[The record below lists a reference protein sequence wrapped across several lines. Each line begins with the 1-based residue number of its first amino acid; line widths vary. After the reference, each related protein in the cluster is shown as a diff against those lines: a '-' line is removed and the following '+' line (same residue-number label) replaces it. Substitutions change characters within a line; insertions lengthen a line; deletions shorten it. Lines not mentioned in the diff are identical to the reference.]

1 MKFKNVKE
9 AFNHWN
15 TKTVEEI
22 ETRAQEIKNLV
33 ETDAS
38 ADIDSLNIEV
48 EGIQQAQAN
57 MKDKTEKRSAIL
69 NWNPITGT
77 KQVEVSKDEKEV
89 FETPEYRSAF
99 FKELLGQELTAPE
112 TRAME
117 TATEKTRV
125 ILRSFNTVTDNASVI
140 PTETLNEVVRKAGL
154 EGGLLAEARGFNIPA
169 NLKLPVGDAFDKAE
183 WHTEGEEVEGD
194 KVTPSHVEFAS
205 HELLKTFSISA
216 NARKMSVSAFE
227 SYITDELANSVMR
240 AIADSLVNGTGAK
253 GGKGL
258 ASISFTKAKN
268 NLIEYTTAPEYTDF
282 TEALALLKRGYAKGA
297 KFAMNN
303 ATLYRNIYGI
313 VDGNK
318 LPIFV
323 ADPSKAGAG
332 TILGYPVVIDDNIAD
347 GDVFLGNFKNLGYNL
362 PDGIAVEASN
372 QSSFKS
378 GLIDY
383 RAMAIAD
390 TQVILPEAFIKLAV
404 GTGA

>member
-1 MKFKNVKE
+1 MKFNNVKE

-22 ETRAQEIKNLV
+22 ETRAQEIKRLV
-33 ETDAS
+33 ETDS
-38 ADIDSLNIEV
+38 NADIETLNIEV
-48 EGIQQAQAN
+48 EGIQQVQEN
-57 MKDKTEKRSAIL
+57 MKDKTEKRSKIM

-77 KQVEVSKDEKEV
+77 KQVEVSKDTKEI

-99 FKELLGQELTAPE
+99 FKDLLGQELTSPE
-112 TRAME
+112 QRAME

-154 EGGLLAEARGFNIPA
+154 EGGLLAEARGFSIPA

-183 WHTEGEEVEGD
+183 WHTEGEEVEAD
-194 KVTPSHVEFAS
+194 KVTPTHVEFAS
-205 HELLKTFSISA
+205 NELLKTFSISA

-240 AIADSLVNGTGAK
+240 AIADSLVNGTGGK

-258 ASISFTKAKN
+258 ASISFVAEE

-303 ATLYRNIYGI
+303 ATLYRNVYGV

-318 LPIFV
+318 RPIFV
-323 ADPSKAGAG
+323 ADASNAGAG
-332 TILGYPVVIDDNIAD
+332 RILGYDVVIDDNIAD

-383 RAMAIAD
+383 RALAIAD
-390 TQVILPEAFIKLAV
+390 TQVILPEAFVKLAV
-404 GTGA
+404 ATGA